1 MEGDF
6 IKINK
11 KLLPL
16 SWLYGVGVGFRNL
29 LFEMGVLQSRSFSV
43 PVISVGNI
51 TVGGTGKTP
60 HVEYLVR
67 LLKDLTKVAVLSRG
81 YKRKT
86 RGFVLAGNDATAS
99 TIGDEPYQ
107 MKTKF
112 PNITVAVDKK
122 RTRGIEKLTNGEHV
136 KDINV
141 VLLDDAFQHRYVKPG
156 ISILLVDYHRL
167 IIYDK
172 LLPAGRLREPVKSKD
187 RADIVIV
194 TKCPKDLKPMEFR
207 VITKA
212 MKLYPYQQLYFSTH
226 EFGELRAVFP
236 KERPEDPDVPEVPEK
251 PENPEHMNLSSLADK
266 HVLLLTGIASP
277 EHMLTE
283 LQGYVKEITPLA
295 FGDHHD
301 FKKKD
306 VERIN
311 EAFSALPSPKIIVTT
326 EKDETRLLEVEGL
339 SDEVKDALYV
349 LPIKIRILLDQE
361 EAFNQNI
368 ISYVRKHSKHSI
380 VAKKPDDNKP
390 KDSNHPGD
398 RPRTISF
405 RNN

>member
-1 MEGDF
+1 MLGKDRIEGDL
-6 IKINK
+6 ISINK

-16 SWLYGVGVGFRNL
+16 SWLYGLGVGFRNL
-29 LFEMGVLQSRSFSV
+29 LFEMGILKSRSFST

-60 HVEYLVR
+60 HVEYLIR
-67 LLKDLTKVAVLSRG
+67 LLKDQAKVAVLSRG

-86 RGFVLAGNDATAS
+86 SGFVLAGDDATVR

-112 PNITVAVDKK
+112 PDITVAVDKK
-122 RTRGIEKLTNGEHV
+122 RTRGIEKLTSGDYV
-136 KDINV
+136 KDIDV
-141 VLLDDAFQHRYVKPG
+141 IFLDDAFQHRYVKPG
-156 ISILLVDYHRL
+156 INILLVDYHRL

-172 LLPAGRLREPVKSKD
+172 LLPAGRLREPIESKN

-212 MKLYPYQQLYFSTH
+212 MSLYPYQQLFFSTH
-226 EFGELRAVFP
+226 EFEILRPVFQ
-236 KERPEDPDVPEVPEK
+236 
-251 PENPEHMNLSSLADK
+251 NNQSTQTLSEALADQ

-277 EHMLTE
+277 EQML
-283 LQGYVKEITPLA
+283 LDLKAYAKEVTPLA
-295 FGDHHD
+295 FSDHHN

-306 VERIN
+306 IERIN
-311 EAFSALPSPKIIVTT
+311 EAFSALPSPKLIITT
-326 EKDETRLLEVEGL
+326 EKDEARLKQVEGL
-339 SDEVKDALYV
+339 SDEVKSHLYA
-349 LPIKIRILLDQE
+349 LPIKIQILLDQE
-361 EAFNQNI
+361 KAFNQTI
-368 ISYVRKHSKHSI
+368 INYVRKNSRNGLL
-380 VAKKPDDNKP
+380 AKKPDDHKP
-390 KDSNHPGD
+390 KDSYSSGD